1 MFSSEISEFRYQL
14 TRLARQLRR
23 ISQND
28 PQSWSR
34 MLVVIAID
42 RMGNN
47 VTPSELAMAEDIYSS
62 NLAVI
67 LRQLEEEGMVE
78 RKTDATDRRKTRV
91 RLTEKGCSVLAE
103 SRKRRDDWLAQAF
116 DEALSPEEATHLLK
130 MTPLLNKLADHT

>member
-23 ISQND
+23 ISQNN

-34 MLVVIAID
+34 MLVVSAID
-42 RMGNN
+42 RMGND

-78 RKTDATDRRKTRV
+78 RKTDATDRRR
-91 RLTEKGCSVLAE
+91 RESVLQKKAAQY
-103 SRKRRDDWLAQAF
+103 WLKAGNA
-116 DEALSPEEATHLLK
+116 A
-130 MTPLLNKLADHT
+130 MTGWHRPLMRLCP

>member
-1 MFSSEISEFRYQL
+1 
-14 TRLARQLRR
+14 
-23 ISQND
+23 
-28 PQSWSR
+28 
-34 MLVVIAID
+34 MLVVSAID

-130 MTPLLNKLADHT
+130 MTPMLNKLADHT

>member
-34 MLVVIAID
+34 MLVVSAID

-47 VTPSELAMAEDIYSS
+47 VT
-62 NLAVI
+62 
-67 LRQLEEEGMVE
+67 
-78 RKTDATDRRKTRV
+78 
-91 RLTEKGCSVLAE
+91 RLS
-103 SRKRRDDWLAQAF
+103 WLWQKIST
-116 DEALSPEEATHLLK
+116 ALTLQ
-130 MTPLLNKLADHT
+130 